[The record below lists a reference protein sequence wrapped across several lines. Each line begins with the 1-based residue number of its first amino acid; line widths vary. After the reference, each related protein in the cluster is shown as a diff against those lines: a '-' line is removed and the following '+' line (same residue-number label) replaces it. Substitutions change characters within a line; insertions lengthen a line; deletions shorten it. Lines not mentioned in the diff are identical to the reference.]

1 MIISL
6 LFFVHLEIR
15 SLFGEDDDLNSYKA
29 KKISLQFSLSISF
42 FVILVMLT
50 FMVGTS
56 ASVVDNIVYELYVLK
71 QRQVSVLDTVFT

>member
-42 FVILVMLT
+42 FEILVMLT

-71 QRQVSVLDTVFT
+71 QWQVSVLDTVFT

>member
-71 QRQVSVLDTVFT
+71 QWQVSVLDTVFT

>member
-6 LFFVHLEIR
+6 LLFVHLEIR

-71 QRQVSVLDTVFT
+71 QWQVSVLDTVFT

>member
-42 FVILVMLT
+42 FLILVMLT

-71 QRQVSVLDTVFT
+71 QWQVSVLDTVFT